1 MTLQQSLVSQIGGDV
16 DLLRASVTAKGCV
29 LRFPTI
35 ASLGVSV
42 GIDATPADR
51 ADSKRRQGNQP

>member
-1 MTLQQSLVSQIGGDV
+1 V
-16 DLLRASVTAKGCV
+16 SVTAKSYV

-42 GIDATPADR
+42 GIDASHADQTS
-51 ADSKRRQGNQP
+51 SKRRQGSQP

>member
-1 MTLQQSLVSQIGGDV
+1 MTLQQSLVSQIGDDV
-16 DLLRASVTAKGCV
+16 GSLSASVTAKSYV

-42 GIDATPADR
+42 GIDASHADQTG
-51 ADSKRRQGNQP
+51 SKRRQGSQP